1 MMDEMSIP
9 DLFAKVCL
17 SHKPYFKA
25 KIAKH
30 PFALLDLNRPS
41 RPLMSKC
48 HNFNVNFQ
56 TSYHDVKLSV
66 YRSLNS
72 VRPCFN

>member
-30 PFALLDLNRPS
+30 PFALLDLKN
-41 RPLMSKC
+41 C
-48 HNFNVNFQ
+48 
-56 TSYHDVKLSV
+56 
-66 YRSLNS
+66 
-72 VRPCFN
+72 PCIAALIP